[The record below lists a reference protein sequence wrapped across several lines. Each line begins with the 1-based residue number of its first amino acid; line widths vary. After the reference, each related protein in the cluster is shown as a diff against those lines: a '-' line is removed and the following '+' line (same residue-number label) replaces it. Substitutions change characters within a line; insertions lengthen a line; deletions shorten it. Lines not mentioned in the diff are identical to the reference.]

1 MSNALELWLVR
12 HGQTEWN
19 AQNLICGWAD
29 VRLTPAGEEQ
39 ARGLSALLS
48 RQRFD
53 RVWSSDLQR
62 ARETARL
69 AIADPVQDQRLRE
82 FHFGED
88 EGLDWWA
95 SEQDL
100 RDRIVEFVNYRP
112 PGGECYHSF
121 RERIFSFVEQLTPG
135 RHLLFVH
142 AGVVRVFLQEVD
154 ADEFLPPASVVGI
167 DWTGKRLL
175 QIHRGRT
182 S

>member
-1 MSNALELWLVR
+1 MKNALELWLVR

-19 AQNLICGWAD
+19 AENKICGWAD

-39 ARGLSALLS
+39 ARRLSTLLS
-48 RQRFD
+48 KRRFD
-53 RVWSSDLQR
+53 QIWSSDLIR

-69 AIADPVQDQRLRE
+69 ALATPLEDQRLRE
-82 FHFGED
+82 FHFGDD

-95 SEQDL
+95 SGQDL

-112 PGGECYHSF
+112 TGGECFHTF
-121 RERIFSFVEQLTPG
+121 RARLLSFVEHLTPG

-142 AGVVRVFLQEVD
+142 AGVVRVFLKEVD

-175 QIHRGRT
+175 EIHRGT
-182 S
+182 H